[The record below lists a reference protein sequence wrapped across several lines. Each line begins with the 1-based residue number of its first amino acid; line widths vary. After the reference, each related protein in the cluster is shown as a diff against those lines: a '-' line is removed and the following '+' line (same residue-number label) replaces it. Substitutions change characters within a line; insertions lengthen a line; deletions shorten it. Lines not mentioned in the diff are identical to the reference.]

1 MLPRSCTRT
10 RGGRTVRRVA
20 LTFLAA
26 VGGLFGLAATQPAL
40 SGATALPAAAAAP
53 SPAGHDPVLEWNQFL
68 LGIQA
73 TPGDQPATVHPT
85 YELAITHAAIYD
97 AVVS

>member
-1 MLPRSCTRT
+1 MMCSTMLPRSYTRT
-10 RGGRTVRRVA
+10 PGGRTVKRVA

-26 VGGLFGLAATQPAL
+26 IGGLFGLAAIQPAL
-40 SGATALPAAAAAP
+40 SGAAAPPPAATAP
-53 SPAGHDPVLEWNQFL
+53 SPAGHDPVLDWNQFV

-85 YELAITHAAIYD
+85 YELALTHAAI
-97 AVVS
+97 